1 MSNFGRNLALW
12 VIIAVMLVL
21 LFNVFQPGG
30 GQHASQQL
38 AYSDFVGD
46 VNAGRVRSVV
56 IQQHNVTGTLTD
68 GTSFETYLPEDPN
81 LVSRLTDKG
90 VEVVAKPEDSD
101 VNPLLRYLLQWLP
114 MLLLIGAWFFVM
126 RQMQSGGGRA
136 MGFGKSRAR
145 MLTEK
150 QGRITFDDVA
160 GIDEA
165 KGELQEVVEFL
176 KDPQKFQRLG
186 GKIPKGVLLI
196 GPPGTGK
203 TLLARAIAGEANVP
217 FFTISGSD
225 FVEMFVGVG
234 ASRVRDMFEQG
245 KKSAPCIIFIDE
257 IDAVGRH
264 RGAGL
269 GGGND
274 EREQTLN
281 QMLVEM
287 DGFESN
293 EGVILIAATNRP
305 DVLDPALL
313 RPGRFDRQVVVPNP
327 DVNGREKILRVHMR
341 KVPLASDVEPK
352 VIARGTPGFSGAD
365 LANLVN
371 EAALLAARLGKRTV
385 AMLEFEN
392 AKDKVMMGAER
403 RSLVMSEEEKRLTA
417 YHEGGHAL
425 CALYEP
431 ESDPLHKVTIIPR
444 GRALGVTFSLP
455 ENDRLSES
463 RAYLKALLVK
473 IMGGRVA
480 EEIILGPEKIT
491 GGAAGDIKQATR
503 VARMMVTELG
513 MSDKLGMIAYG
524 DNSQEVFLGH
534 SVTQNKNVSEVTAR
548 EIEAEVK
555 AMIDAGY
562 TRAKEI
568 LIDHIEELHMLAN
581 GLLEHETLSGIEV
594 RQILRGEKVVR
605 SVVDDPMP
613 DNRRASVPS
622 TGGFRPDPT
631 PPGRA
636 HPERRLRQRL
646 SWRGSG
652 EFAAM
657 SLLLEPMGLLHG
669 PEARQAVSEGMA
681 LPLQGGAVA
690 FSLVRLLGRD
700 EQPLVPVARI
710 PAEWHEA
717 LHRLTSACG
726 SCMLPAEPL
735 VMGVLNVTPD
745 SFSDAGR
752 YFQPEHATA
761 AGMAMIEAGA
771 AILDLGGES
780 TRPGALAVA
789 AAEEQAR
796 ILPVLRALRGR
807 GALISVDTRHAST
820 MQAALDAGA
829 DLINDVS
836 GLSHDPGSVRTL
848 AAFDC
853 PVVLMHMRG
862 TPETMAG
869 LARYDDVAAEVVREL
884 ACRIE
889 HAVREGI
896 HRSRI
901 VIDPGIGFS
910 KNQRHNLELLRRL
923 PVLGNLGCRVLLGTS
938 RKRFIGSVAGIPEP
952 RSRDP
957 GSIVSSL
964 QGLVFP
970 GCILRVHDVAGMVQG
985 LRVWRA
991 VQG

>member
-534 SVTQNKNVSEVTAR
+534 SVTQNKNVSETTAR

-562 TRAKEI
+562 FRAKEI
-568 LIDHIEELHMLAN
+568 LIEHIEELHMLAN
-581 GLLEHETLSGIEV
+581 GLLEHETLSGAEV

-605 SVVDDPMP
+605 AVVDDPMP

-622 TGGFRPDPT
+622 TGGFRPDPA
-631 PPGRA
+631 PP
-636 HPERRLRQRL
+636 
-646 SWRGSG
+646 SG
-652 EFAAM
+652 G
-657 SLLLEPMGLLHG
+657 GLD
-669 PEARQAVSEGMA
+669 PA
-681 LPLQGGAVA
+681 P
-690 FSLVRLLGRD
+690 
-700 EQPLVPVARI
+700 QP
-710 PAEWHEA
+710 
-717 LHRLTSACG
+717 G
-726 SCMLPAEPL
+726 
-735 VMGVLNVTPD
+735 
-745 SFSDAGR
+745 
-752 YFQPEHATA
+752 
-761 AGMAMIEAGA
+761 
-771 AILDLGGES
+771 
-780 TRPGALAVA
+780 
-789 AAEEQAR
+789 
-796 ILPVLRALRGR
+796 
-807 GALISVDTRHAST
+807 
-820 MQAALDAGA
+820 
-829 DLINDVS
+829 
-836 GLSHDPGSVRTL
+836 
-848 AAFDC
+848 
-853 PVVLMHMRG
+853 
-862 TPETMAG
+862 
-869 LARYDDVAAEVVREL
+869 
-884 ACRIE
+884 
-889 HAVREGI
+889 
-896 HRSRI
+896 
-901 VIDPGIGFS
+901 
-910 KNQRHNLELLRRL
+910 
-923 PVLGNLGCRVLLGTS
+923 
-938 RKRFIGSVAGIPEP
+938 
-952 RSRDP
+952 
-957 GSIVSSL
+957 
-964 QGLVFP
+964 
-970 GCILRVHDVAGMVQG
+970 
-985 LRVWRA
+985 
-991 VQG
+991 